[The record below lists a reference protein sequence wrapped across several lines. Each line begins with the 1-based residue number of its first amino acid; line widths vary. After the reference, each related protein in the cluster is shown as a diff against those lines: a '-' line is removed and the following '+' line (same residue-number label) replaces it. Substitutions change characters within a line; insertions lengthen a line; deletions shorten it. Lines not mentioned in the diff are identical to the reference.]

1 MPSLIAVSF
10 ISIHLVGLQN
20 ARCYD
25 PIVPDLWQE
34 QRDAHHKAV
43 EPLPHRLR
51 PGVLGDVVGQE
62 HLLGEGMILSRMV
75 DSGVVGSLILHGPP
89 GTGKT
94 TLAGLIAEGL
104 DAHLHRENAALV
116 GVKRIREILAD
127 ADRRLGDSAR
137 RTILLLDE
145 IHRFSKSQ
153 QDVLLSDVER
163 GRVSL
168 IGTTTENPWY
178 TVNSALISRSTV
190 LGLEPLGEDAIR
202 VLLDRA
208 LKDPRGL
215 GDFAIDAEDDAL
227 NHIAVR
233 CDGDARRALQALEV
247 AAGSLQPSR
256 RGEGPTVKVDLHIA
270 EESIRAKAI
279 VYDRAGDQHYDTI
292 SAFIKS
298 MRGSDPDAAIYWLAK
313 MLHAGEDPRFIARRI
328 AIFASEDIGNAD
340 PEAIQVAEAAWQLV
354 ERIGMPECQ
363 LTLAQATI
371 HMAAAPK
378 SGASSQAIWAAMGE
392 VREGRTH
399 PVPKVLISGMKSGR
413 AKDAP
418 KYVSPHTADDGVGTI
433 EYLGVDRVYYLP
445 TTSGRE
451 PELAERLEQAQAMR
465 KAAADSREADRNEQ

>member
-1 MPSLIAVSF
+1 
-10 ISIHLVGLQN
+10 
-20 ARCYD
+20 
-25 PIVPDLWQE
+25 
-34 QRDAHHKAV
+34 
-43 EPLPHRLR
+43 
-51 PGVLGDVVGQE
+51 
-62 HLLGEGMILSRMV
+62 
-75 DSGVVGSLILHGPP
+75 
-89 GTGKT
+89 
-94 TLAGLIAEGL
+94 
-104 DAHLHRENAALV
+104 
-116 GVKRIREILAD
+116 
-127 ADRRLGDSAR
+127 
-137 RTILLLDE
+137 
-145 IHRFSKSQ
+145 
-153 QDVLLSDVER
+153 
-163 GRVSL
+163 
-168 IGTTTENPWY
+168 
-178 TVNSALISRSTV
+178 
-190 LGLEPLGEDAIR
+190 
-202 VLLDRA
+202 
-208 LKDPRGL
+208 
-215 GDFAIDAEDDAL
+215 
-227 NHIAVR
+227 
-233 CDGDARRALQALEV
+233 
-247 AAGSLQPSR
+247 
-256 RGEGPTVKVDLHIA
+256 
-270 EESIRAKAI
+270 

-451 PELAERLEQAQAMR
+451 PELAERLEQARAMR
-465 KAAADSREADRNEQ
+465 KAAGDSREADRNEQ

>member
-1 MPSLIAVSF
+1 M
-10 ISIHLVGLQN
+10 
-20 ARCYD
+20 
-25 PIVPDLWQE
+25 PDLWQE
-34 QRDAHHKAV
+34 QRDAHHKAA
-43 EPLPHRLR
+43 EPLPHRMR
-51 PGVLGDVVGQE
+51 PVSLAEVVGQE
-62 HLLGEGMILSRMV
+62 HLLEEGMILRRMV
-75 DSGVVGSLILHGPP
+75 ESGVVGSLILHGPP

-94 TLAGLIAEGL
+94 TLAGLVAEGI
-104 DAHLHRENAALV
+104 DAHLYRENAALV

-127 ADRRLGDSAR
+127 AERRLGDSAR

-163 GRVSL
+163 GLISL

-178 TVNSALISRSTV
+178 TVNSALTSRSTV
-190 LGLEPLGEDAIR
+190 LGLEPLGKAAIR
-202 VLLDRA
+202 TLLERA
-208 LKDPRGL
+208 VESPRGL
-215 GDFAIDAEDDAL
+215 GNLAIEVDEDAIAHLAL
-227 NHIAVR
+227 R

-247 AAGSLQPSR
+247 AAGSLKPLP
-256 RGEGPTVKVDLHIA
+256 RGQGPAVRVDLQSA

-340 PEAIQVAEAAWQLV
+340 PEAIQIAEAAWQLV

-378 SGASSQAIWAAMGE
+378 SGASSQAIWTAMAE

-399 PVPKVLISGMKSGR
+399 PVPKTLISGMKSGR
-413 AKDAP
+413 AADAP
-418 KYVSPHTADDGVGTI
+418 AYVSPHTAQDGVGTL

-445 TTSGRE
+445 TQSGRE
-451 PELAERLEQAQAMR
+451 GEVAERLEQARQR
-465 KAAADSREADRNEQ
+465 RDAAKNAREQS